1 MTSIKIRKANQ
12 MAKNDNKLVL
22 CSWIG
27 GKSRLVDKYIDILCE
42 YPHDTYVEVCG
53 GMGSVLLNKPRV
65 EHEVYNDV
73 DIHNALLF
81 KGLADPEASMK
92 ILNMLE
98 GRQYCK
104 DLFDEANEIY
114 NKYFYEFVR
123 YDQET
128 YTVNKDKIIAWLE
141 EPWDKDHPKL
151 SQKEA
156 KKSKSNKKCI
166 TFDNTPQ
173 GVAERAVRTVPKN
186 RIKKKRSERIS
197 KDIWKCI
204 KLNFGKRK
212 RKYLNLNIKQVTTI
226 KKIKKTTKWL
236 LRDGFT
242 FDKLV
247 GDELAE
253 IAFAIYCKRKMGWA
267 GQFVRKYKQPSDADC
282 IAFERSVA
290 KLPEI
295 IARLRG
301 VKVTNE
307 DMMKLI
313 DRYSTNPNAV
323 IYADPPYMP
332 DVTDKESFDRSIEA
346 YKAYGN
352 EDFDLTPYLL
362 NLLFA
367 PNNRKVKRY
376 HIKKVITIMRKRIKI
391 ILKRLKGIR
400 IRRSIKGT
408 NTRAKIVKKRIKG
421 LNLRFELVVVPRT
434 IYAYIAMSNY
444 RNGMIDEALMN
455 SCYGYKWERRL
466 VGRVAVQTAVTDVKP
481 FADEFLYIHHP
492 DW

>member
-1 MTSIKIRKANQ
+1 MTSIKIRKVNQ

-128 YTVNKDKIIAWLE
+128 YTVNKDKIIAWFQ
-141 EPWDKDHPKL
+141 EPWDDKTPKFSKRKIKFKL
-151 SQKEA
+151 APKM
-156 KKSKSNKKCI
+156 KSKKWKKKKKRI
-166 TFDNTPQ
+166 RFYKTPK
-173 GVAERAVRTVPKN
+173 GEAERAVRTVPKN
-186 RIKKKRSERIS
+186 RIQKKRSQRIS

-236 LRDGFT
+236 LRDEFT

-247 GDELAE
+247 GNELAE

-267 GQFVRKYKQPSDADC
+267 GQFVRKYNQPSDADC

-295 IARLRG
+295 VARLQG

-307 DMMKLI
+307 DMIKLI

-332 DVTDKESFDRSIEA
+332 DVTDKESFERSIEA

-352 EDFDLTPYLL
+352 EFFNLSPYLFKL
-362 NLLFA
+362 IYGFG
-367 PNNRKVKRY
+367 RVMKRY
-376 HIKKVITIMRKRIKI
+376 RIKMKSKGKKNKRND
-391 ILKRLKGIR
+391 LK
-400 IRRSIKGT
+400 
-408 NTRAKIVKKRIKG
+408 
-421 LNLRFELVVVPRT
+421 LVDTLASRT
-434 IYAYIAMSNY
+434 PIHLLAYLAMSNY
-444 RNGMIDEALMN
+444 RNGLIDTMFESSPFN
-455 SCYGYKWERRL
+455 SKWERRF
-466 VGRVAVQTAVTDVKP
+466 VGKVAVQTAVTDVKP

>member
-1 MTSIKIRKANQ
+1 MTSIKTRKANQ

-114 NKYFYEFVR
+114 NKYFYEFVK

-173 GVAERAVRTVPKN
+173 GEAERAVRTVPKN

-247 GDELAE
+247 GNELAE

-282 IAFERSVA
+282 IAFERSVV

-295 IARLRG
+295 IARLQG

-352 EDFDLTPYLL
+352 EFFDLSPYLFKL
-362 NLLFA
+362 IYGFG
-367 PNNRKVKRY
+367 RVMKRY
-376 HIKKVITIMRKRIKI
+376 HIKSKSKGKKYRRND
-391 ILKRLKGIR
+391 LK
-400 IRRSIKGT
+400 
-408 NTRAKIVKKRIKG
+408 
-421 LNLRFELVVVPRT
+421 LVDTLASRT
-434 IYAYIAMSNY
+434 PIHLLAYLAMSNY
-444 RNGMIDEALMN
+444 RNGLIDTVFESSLFN
-455 SCYGYKWERRL
+455 NKWERRF
-466 VGRVAVQTAVTDVKP
+466 VGKVAVQTAVTDVKP